1 MLIHKLILEPL
12 VIFDRSRDPQQ
23 QQPLESQIA
32 DPSNILTSEIFYL
45 LEERLMV
52 DLTRHKIGEIVVR
65 KEIDT
70 QILQVEVPVRH
81 EKLIVEQVSP
91 EYKLL
96 ARIDLGQEYVSNST
110 PAFVNNDDRMLVSS
124 DPKSLPND
132 NDRHSHDLVS
142 SQVNS
147 PVAAIDLLTEL
158 AQIAGDDVQ
167 TIRISIALK
176 DNCNRDRYHQLFTDK
191 RQAEIGQEVG

>member
-1 MLIHKLILEPL
+1 MSIYKLILEPL
-12 VIFDRSRDPQQ
+12 VIPDRSRDPQQ
-23 QQPLESQIA
+23 QQQPLKSQII

-70 QILQVEVPVRH
+70 QILQLEVPVRH

-96 ARIDLGQEYVSNST
+96 ASIDLGREDVSNGT
-110 PAFVNNDDRMLVSS
+110 PAFVNNDRNS
-124 DPKSLPND
+124 
-132 NDRHSHDLVS
+132 RDLVS
-142 SQVNS
+142 SQVTS
-147 PVAAIDLLTEL
+147 PAAAIDLLTEL

-176 DNCNRDRYHQLFTDK
+176 DNCNRDRYQKLFVDK
-191 RQAEIGQEVG
+191 RQAEIWQEVG